1 MAIGFRA
8 AAGNQTNAA
17 GTDLTVAYP
26 LTVATGDCILVRYS
40 TALAGAGTPTL
51 NLPAGYTNVLGAG
64 VSVDKTTNIREYLL
78 VRVSDGT
85 EAGNT
90 LTMSLNAS
98 TAAKRYATM
107 LVYSGTDS
115 APVHAV
121 NSFVETTAGTTHAA
135 PTVNVTATG
144 CWIVEFATD
153 RGSPGSTSLTQPAT
167 YSLRDTQVGTGGGS
181 ETVAG
186 ADSNATVSVSTT
198 AGGGTWTGTLSTANA
213 ILWTVAI
220 LPLQSGAPTG
230 LTATPITSS
239 RIDLAWNVS
248 SGATGY
254 DVERNSVIVAS
265 PTTNS
270 YSDTGLTPSTL
281 YSYRVRSTS

>member
-8 AAGNQTNAA
+8 AVGNQTNAA
-17 GTDLTVAYP
+17 GTDLTLAYP
-26 LTVATGDCILVRYS
+26 VTIAAGDAMLMRYT

-51 NLPAGYTNVLGAG
+51 NTPAGWTL
-64 VSVDKTTNIREYLL
+64 VSGPVDKSTNIREYLMA
-78 VRVSDGT
+78 RVSDGT

-90 LTMSLNAS
+90 LTLSLSTS
-98 TAAKRYATM
+98 TAAKRYAT
-107 LVYSGTDS
+107 LLAYSGTDGT
-115 APVHAV
+115 PIHAFA
-121 NSFVETTAGTTHAA
+121 SFVETTAGTTHAA
-135 PTVNVTATG
+135 PTVNVTQTG
-144 CWIVEFATD
+144 CWIVEFITD
-153 RGSPGSTSLTQPAT
+153 RGSPGSTSFTQPAT

-181 ETVAG
+181 ETAAG

-220 LPLQSGAPTG
+220 LPLQPSAPTG

-239 RIDLAWNVS
+239 RIDLAWNVT

-265 PTTNS
+265 PVTNS

-281 YSYRVRSTS
+281 YSYRLRSTN